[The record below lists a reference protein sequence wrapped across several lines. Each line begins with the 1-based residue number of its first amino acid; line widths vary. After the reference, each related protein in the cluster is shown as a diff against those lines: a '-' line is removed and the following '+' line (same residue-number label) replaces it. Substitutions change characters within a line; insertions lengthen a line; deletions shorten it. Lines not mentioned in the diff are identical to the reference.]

1 MDSGP
6 QPKDSWGTGAVSYAV
21 PCFIAQLELRVYP
34 CLLFTAFFLL
44 LPSPLDSLC
53 SAVSCPKLQ
62 ALWPGYK
69 KNPNPI
75 SLDPRQ
81 LHQRTLSEWRQ
92 SSGRI
97 TRLVMGS
104 WDHGPV
110 FRDISATQEVKLAA
124 LMWIPSALGPTLQPF
139 LSRALSGGKNSY
151 LRCTICRKE
160 LLPENSSG
168 EWWFSC
174 PHPVGNWL

>member
-110 FRDISATQEVKLAA
+110 FGDISATQEVRKLNQTGSFDVDTLSTGAHTAA
-124 LMWIPSALGPTLQPF
+124 VLG
-139 LSRALSGGKNSY
+139 S
-151 LRCTICRKE
+151 CTIWRKE
-160 LLPENSSG
+160 LLPEM
-168 EWWFSC
+168 
-174 PHPVGNWL
+174 HYLQKRTLT